1 MILHLAATH
10 PQPLK
15 TGNAHAPT
23 HTHTCNTFPSSWL
36 QHVPIMSESVK
47 TKKRKGFFLKK
58 KRGAELKGGN
68 HAASFS
74 HVNAHIWCLFCTPP
88 RLERSSAAPS
98 VPQTV
103 YRLMNDFSF
112 NPLSLPT
119 SGLFPYR
126 MYFFLPLAESWRR
139 APNVAADSA
148 AGGREPSLRL
158 CWQGCAE

>member
-1 MILHLAATH
+1 MQHIPVFVVATRANH
-10 PQPLK
+10 VRICQDQK
-15 TGNAHAPT
+15 T
-23 HTHTCNTFPSSWL
+23 
-36 QHVPIMSESVK
+36 Q
-47 TKKRKGFFLKK
+47 RFFFKK

-88 RLERSSAAPS
+88 RLERSSAVPS
-98 VPQTV
+98 APQTV

-139 APNVAADSA
+139 ALRRTQLR
-148 AGGREPSLRL
+148 GGVNHR
-158 CWQGCAE
+158 CASVGRDALNKRSPTTRHDL